1 MKRRI
6 FFVPLVALILVAAV
20 WPDDARAIP
29 TFARKYGFNCTMC
42 HSGFPRLN
50 DFGARYRENGYRL
63 PGRESE
69 ERTVLESPPPI
80 AARTAAGYD
89 SIRYD
94 DTAIT
99 DVSQFRLEGLDILS
113 GGLLG
118 SNIGYFVVF
127 PPQISESRGVVGQ
140 DGTLEMANVVFARL
154 GGTGW
159 LNVRAGRFEP
169 AYVAFSSKRQL
180 SVFPYEIYGY
190 AFQDGIAFSDT
201 QSGVEVFGHGGK
213 GLHYAAGILEGGDSN
228 LNDDAPGD
236 AYARFHVV
244 LGAGE
249 GQTAGHRIGLVAYQG
264 KARYPTGVLDES
276 QRKSFTR
283 YGLDASLNFGP
294 VNVAI
299 QYLRAEDDKGFWAG
313 ASEDLTYS
321 GGFAEVL
328 FQPRTDLAAFCR
340 YDRVNA
346 PDAASQSS
354 VTRLTAGARYYI
366 EDQIALHA
374 ELSDRTT
381 AFRGDGVPDATEKAF
396 TVRLDFAF

>member
-6 FFVPLVALILVAAV
+6 LFVPLVALIVLAAV

-69 ERTVLESPPPI
+69 ERTVLESPPPF

-94 DTAIT
+94 DAVIT
-99 DVSQFRLEGLDILS
+99 DVSQFRLEGLDLLS

-118 SNIGYFVVF
+118 SNVGYFVVF
-127 PPQISESRGVVGQ
+127 LPQISGSRGVVDQAGM
-140 DGTLEMANVVFARL
+140 LEMANVVFARL

-180 SVFPYEIYGY
+180 SVFPYEIYRDT
-190 AFQDGIAFSDT
+190 FSDGIALSDT
-201 QSGVEVFGHGGK
+201 QSGVEVFGRGGK
-213 GLHYAAGILEGGDSN
+213 GLHYAAGVLEGADSN
-228 LNDDAPGD
+228 LDDDAPGD
-236 AYARFHVV
+236 FYARFHVV

-249 GQTAGHRIGLVAYQG
+249 GQTAGHRIGLVAFQG
-264 KARYPTGVLDES
+264 KARYPTIEAASV
-276 QRKSFTR
+276 RKSFTR

-294 VNVAI
+294 VNIAL
-299 QYLRAEDDKGFWAG
+299 QYLRAKDDPVVWAG
-313 ASEDLTYS
+313 PSGSSTYS
-321 GGFAEVL
+321 GGFAEFL

-340 YDRVNA
+340 YDRVSA
-346 PDAASQSS
+346 PDAAAESS
-354 VTRLTAGARYYI
+354 VTRLTAGVRYYI

-374 ELSDRTT
+374 EVSDRKK
-381 AFRGDGVPDATEKAF
+381 AFRGEQVPDATEKAF